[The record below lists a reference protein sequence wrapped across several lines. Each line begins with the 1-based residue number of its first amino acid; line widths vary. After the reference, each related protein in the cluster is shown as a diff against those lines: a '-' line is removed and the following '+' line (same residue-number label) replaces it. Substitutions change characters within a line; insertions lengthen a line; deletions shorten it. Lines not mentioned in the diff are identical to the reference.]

1 MRKTLNLSLLS
12 LIFVFL
18 ASSCEKDPGEG
29 GNSAISGKVYIR
41 EYNKSFTTLVAE
53 YFAPDEDIY
62 IIYGDG
68 TASNDDLKTGPNGDF
83 IFRYL
88 RPGKY
93 KLYAYSADSAGISAS
108 GTIPVYMDVEIT
120 KNKQTIDAGT
130 IIILKN

>member
-1 MRKTLNLSLLS
+1 MQKILNLIFFGIV
-12 LIFVFL
+12 LISII
-18 ASSCEKDPGEG
+18 SSCKKDPGEG

-53 YFAPDEDIY
+53 YYAPDEDIY

-68 TASNDDLKTGPNGDF
+68 TSSDDHLKTGPNGDF

-93 KLYAYSADSAGISAS
+93 TLYAYSADSAGTSAS
-108 GTIPVYMDVEIT
+108 GTVPVYMNVEIT
-120 KNKQTIDAGT
+120 KKNQTIDAGT

>member
-1 MRKTLNLSLLS
+1 MRKILKLSCYSLL
-12 LIFVFL
+12 LVFL
-18 ASSCEKDPGEG
+18 ASSCKKDPGEG
-29 GNSAISGKVYIR
+29 GNSAITGKVYIR
-41 EYNKSFTTLVAE
+41 EYNKSFTTLTAE

-68 TASNDDLKTGPNGDF
+68 TSSDDDLKTGPNGDF

-93 KLYAYSADSAGISAS
+93 KLYAYSADSAGTTGS
-108 GTIPVYMDVEIT
+108 GTIPVYVEVEIT
-120 KNKQTIDAGT
+120 KKNQTVDAGT

>member
-1 MRKTLNLSLLS
+1 MRVTLKLSFYS
-12 LIFVFL
+12 LMFVFL

-29 GNSAISGKVYIR
+29 GNSAITGKVYIR

-53 YFAPDEDIY
+53 YYAPDEDIY

-68 TASNDDLKTGPNGDF
+68 TASDDNLKTGPNGDF

-93 KLYAYSADSAGISAS
+93 TLYAYSADSAGTSAS
-108 GTIPVYMDVEIT
+108 GMIPVYVDVEIT
-120 KNKQTIDAGT
+120 KKKQTIDTGT

>member
-1 MRKTLNLSLLS
+1 MRKTLKLSFFS
-12 LIFVFL
+12 MIFVFL

>member
-1 MRKTLNLSLLS
+1 MRITLKLSFFS
-12 LIFVFL
+12 LIFVL
-18 ASSCEKDPGEG
+18 LVSSCEKDPGEG

-53 YFAPDEDIY
+53 YYAPDEDIY

-68 TASNDDLKTGPNGDF
+68 KASNDDLKTGPNGDF

-93 KLYAYSADSAGISAS
+93 TLYAYSADSAGTSAS
-108 GTIPVYMDVEIT
+108 GTIPVYVDVEIT
-120 KNKQTIDAGT
+120 KKKQTIDAGT

>member
-1 MRKTLNLSLLS
+1 MRITLKLSFFS
-12 LIFVFL
+12 LIIVFL

-29 GNSAISGKVYIR
+29 GNSAITGKVYIR
-41 EYNKSFTTLVAE
+41 EYNKSFTTVVAE
-53 YFAPDEDIY
+53 YYAPDEDVY

-68 TASNDDLKTGPNGDF
+68 TSSDNDLKTGPNGDF

-93 KLYAYSADSAGISAS
+93 TLYAYSADSAGTSAS
-108 GTIPVYMDVEIT
+108 GTIPVYLDVEIT
-120 KNKQTIDAGT
+120 KKKQTIDAGT

>member
-1 MRKTLNLSLLS
+1 MLKTLKLSFFC
-12 LIFVFL
+12 LISVFL

-41 EYNKSFTTLVAE
+41 EYNKSFTTLVGE

-93 KLYAYSADSAGISAS
+93 KLYAYSADSAGTSAS
-108 GTIPVYMDVEIT
+108 GTIPVYKNVEIT
-120 KNKQTIDAGT
+120 KNKQTIDAGI

>member
-1 MRKTLNLSLLS
+1 MRKTLKFSLFS
-12 LIFVFL
+12 LILVFL

-29 GNSAISGKVYIR
+29 GNSSISGKVYVR
-41 EYNKSFTTLVAE
+41 EYNKSFTTLDAE

-68 TASNDDLKTGPNGDF
+68 TSSNDDLKTGPNGDF

-93 KLYAYSADSAGISAS
+93 TLYAYSADSAGTSAS
-108 GTIPVYMDVEIT
+108 GMIPVYVDVEIT
-120 KNKQTIDAGT
+120 EKNQTIDAGT

>member
-1 MRKTLNLSLLS
+1 M
-12 LIFVFL
+12 

-41 EYNKSFTTLVAE
+41 EYNKSFTTLIAE
-53 YFAPDEDIY
+53 YYAPDEDIY

-68 TASNDDLKTGPNGDF
+68 TASDDDLKTGPNGDF

-93 KLYAYSADSAGISAS
+93 TLYAYSADSAGTSAS
-108 GTIPVYMDVEIT
+108 GTIPVYVQVEIT
-120 KNKQTIDAGT
+120 EKKQTIDAGT